1 VDSTTQT
8 RAALPAWVREAA
20 DRANKATKGPWA
32 VKRSLVFGDAW
43 DVVQNLAE
51 DQEYKLI
58 DMAAEMAAALKAA
71 RMESPCAEGQ
81 LKNRGKRVDSMTEHI
96 LAWHFLPDDR
106 KLRYAPYTPVE
117 PGQVLRVEGPLELCR
132 RGLHASIRPLDALR
146 YAPGS
151 IVCRVEMGGDILHG
165 DDKLCASERKTL
177 WVADATNALH
187 EFACLCA
194 ERELLRRRRAGR
206 EPDKRSWAAIEAKR
220 AWLRGEIDDKALAA
234 AARDAVD
241 AANAAW
247 AAAVDAADAAA
258 WAAARDAVDAAA
270 WAALAAAVAA
280 ADAAAWAAARAAADA
295 AAWDAAWAAARAAAD
310 AAAWD
315 AAWAAARAE
324 QNAELERA
332 LGELAPKGN

>member
-1 VDSTTQT
+1 
-8 RAALPAWVREAA
+8 
-20 DRANKATKGPWA
+20 
-32 VKRSLVFGDAW
+32 
-43 DVVQNLAE
+43 
-51 DQEYKLI
+51 
-58 DMAAEMAAALKAA
+58 M
-71 RMESPCAEGQ
+71 
-81 LKNRGKRVDSMTEHI
+81 DSMTEHI
-96 LAWHFLPDDR
+96 LAWYFLKEDR

-151 IVCRVEMGGDILHG
+151 IVCRVEMGGDIIHG

-206 EPDKRSWAAIEAKR
+206 EPDKRCWAAIEAKR

-234 AARDAVD
+234 A
-241 AANAAW
+241 W
-247 AAAVDAADAAA
+247 
-258 WAAARDAVDAAA
+258 
-270 WAALAAAVAA
+270 
-280 ADAAAWAAARAAADA
+280 A
-295 AAWDAAWAAARAAAD
+295 AAWDAAWAAAVDAAVDAAV
-310 AAAWD
+310 AAAWA

-332 LGELAPKGN
+332 LGELAPKGK

>member
-1 VDSTTQT
+1 
-8 RAALPAWVREAA
+8 
-20 DRANKATKGPWA
+20 
-32 VKRSLVFGDAW
+32 
-43 DVVQNLAE
+43 
-51 DQEYKLI
+51 
-58 DMAAEMAAALKAA
+58 M
-71 RMESPCAEGQ
+71 
-81 LKNRGKRVDSMTEHI
+81 DSMTKHI

-106 KLRYAPYTPVE
+106 KLQYAPYTPVE

-206 EPDKRSWAAIEAKR
+206 EPDKRCWAAIEAKR

-234 AARDAVD
+234 AWD
-241 AANAAW
+241 AA
-247 AAAVDAADAAA
+247 AAAARAAAAAAADAAV
-258 WAAARDAVDAAA
+258 DTAV
-270 WAALAAAVAA
+270 
-280 ADAAAWAAARAAADA
+280 AAAWAAARAAARDA
-295 AAWDAAWAAARAAAD
+295 AWAAWAAADDAAWAAARAAAW
-310 AAAWD
+310 AAAVD
-315 AAWAAARAE
+315 AAWAAAWVE

-332 LGELAPKGN
+332 LGELAPEGN

>member
-1 VDSTTQT
+1 
-8 RAALPAWVREAA
+8 
-20 DRANKATKGPWA
+20 
-32 VKRSLVFGDAW
+32 
-43 DVVQNLAE
+43 
-51 DQEYKLI
+51 
-58 DMAAEMAAALKAA
+58 M
-71 RMESPCAEGQ
+71 
-81 LKNRGKRVDSMTEHI
+81 DSMTEHI
-96 LAWHFLPDDR
+96 LAWYFLPDDR

-206 EPDKRSWAAIEAKR
+206 EPDKRCWAAIEAKR
-220 AWLRGEIDDKALAA
+220 AWLRGEIDDEALAA
-234 AARDAVD
+234 AAD
-241 AANAAW
+241 AAW
-247 AAAVDAADAAA
+247 DAAR
-258 WAAARDAVDAAA
+258 AAR
-270 WAALAAAVAA
+270 AA
-280 ADAAAWAAARAAADA
+280 ADTAAEAAAWAAARAAVGAAVDAAMA
-295 AAWDAAWAAARAAAD
+295 AAWA
-310 AAAWD
+310 

-332 LGELAPKGN
+332 LGELAPKGK

>member
-1 VDSTTQT
+1 
-8 RAALPAWVREAA
+8 
-20 DRANKATKGPWA
+20 
-32 VKRSLVFGDAW
+32 
-43 DVVQNLAE
+43 
-51 DQEYKLI
+51 
-58 DMAAEMAAALKAA
+58 
-71 RMESPCAEGQ
+71 
-81 LKNRGKRVDSMTEHI
+81 MTEHI

-187 EFACLCA
+187 KFACLCA
-194 ERELLRRRRAGR
+194 ERELLRQRRAGH
-206 EPDKRSWAAIEAKR
+206 EPDKRCWAAIEAKR

-234 AARDAVD
+234 AADAARDA
-241 AANAAW
+241 ARAAAW
-247 AAAVDAADAAA
+247 AAVNAADAAARDAADAAA
-258 WAAARDAVDAAA
+258 WAAARDAVDAA
-270 WAALAAAVAA
+270 WAA
-280 ADAAAWAAARAAADA
+280 ADAAAWAAAR
-295 AAWDAAWAAARAAAD
+295 
-310 AAAWD
+310 D

-332 LGELAPKGN
+332 LRELAPKGDWCGRDALTSGFVERAIVVLESEQHD

>member
-1 VDSTTQT
+1 MMPTIPLFEIPVQGEQ
-8 RAALPAWVREAA
+8 AAV
-20 DRANKATKGPWA
+20 
-32 VKRSLVFGDAW
+32 
-43 DVVQNLAE
+43 
-51 DQEYKLI
+51 
-58 DMAAEMAAALKAA
+58 AEMAAALKAA

-81 LKNRGKRVDSMTEHI
+81 LKNRRKRVDTMTEHI

-106 KLRYAPYTPVE
+106 KLRFAPYTPVE

-132 RGLHASIRPLDALR
+132 RGLHASIRPLDALQ

-194 ERELLRRRRAGR
+194 ERELLRRRRAGC
-206 EPDKRSWAAIEAKR
+206 EPDKRCWAAIEAKR

-234 AARDAVD
+234 AAD
-241 AANAAW
+241 AAW
-247 AAAVDAADAAA
+247 AAARDAAARAAAWDAADAAA
-258 WAAARDAVDAAA
+258 WAAADAAWDAADAA
-270 WAALAAAVAA
+270 WAA
-280 ADAAAWAAARAAADA
+280 ADAADAAARAAA
-295 AAWDAAWAAARAAAD
+295 RA
-310 AAAWD
+310 

-332 LGELAPKGN
+332 LGELAPKGK

>member
-1 VDSTTQT
+1 MD
-8 RAALPAWVREAA
+8 
-20 DRANKATKGPWA
+20 N
-32 VKRSLVFGDAW
+32 
-43 DVVQNLAE
+43 
-51 DQEYKLI
+51 
-58 DMAAEMAAALKAA
+58 
-71 RMESPCAEGQ
+71 
-81 LKNRGKRVDSMTEHI
+81 MTEHI
-96 LAWHFLPDDR
+96 LAWYFLKEDR

-151 IVCRVEMGGDILHG
+151 IVCRVEMGGDIIHG

-206 EPDKRSWAAIEAKR
+206 EPDKRCWAAIEAKR

-234 AARDAVD
+234 AVD
-241 AANAAW
+241 AAW
-247 AAAVDAADAAA
+247 AAAYAAA
-258 WAAARDAVDAAA
+258 AAYVARAAAH
-270 WAALAAAVAA
+270 AA
-280 ADAAAWAAARAAADA
+280 ADAAAAAAYAARAAARDA
-295 AAWDAAWAAARAAAD
+295 AWDAAVDAAWAAAWD
-310 AAAWD
+310 TAWD
-315 AAWAAARAE
+315 AAWAE